1 MSAPVLL
8 EVRDLRTHFPV
19 SSGRGLFAKPLMLR
33 AVDGVNFSI
42 RAHQSFGLVGE
53 SGCGKSTTAM
63 SVLRLVEAHSGQ
75 VLFDGE
81 DILTYTP
88 RQMRQLR
95 RRIQVVFQDPYSSLN
110 PKWRVG
116 EIVREPLEIQKWG
129 TRAERDRRVAE
140 MLELVGLRPEHA
152 RRYANEFSGGQRQ
165 RIAIARALSTKPE
178 LVVCDEIV
186 SALDVAIQAKI
197 LNLMAELQQRLGVAF
212 LFISHDLSVVYHLC
226 ENVGVMYLGRIV
238 EQGPVETVFTRPL
251 HPYTQV
257 LISAVPGQGRR
268 GRGTGESII
277 PEGDPPNP
285 LNLPSGCRFAGR
297 CPFSVEQC
305 EREDPPVRRIGT
317 SLVACHR
324 VSDQGARDWLGES
337 QAPAHGDTTPASES
351 SESSD

>member
-1 MSAPVLL
+1 MSASALL
-8 EVRDLRTHFPV
+8 EVRDLRTQFPV
-19 SSGRGLFAKPLMLR
+19 SSRGFFCKPLILR
-33 AVDGVNFSI
+33 AVDGVNFTIS
-42 RAHQSFGLVGE
+42 AHESFGLVGE

-63 SVLRLVEAHSGQ
+63 SVLRLVEVHSGQ

-81 DILTYTP
+81 NILTYTP
-88 RQMRQLR
+88 RQMRQVR

-110 PKWRVG
+110 PKWRIG
-116 EIVREPLEIQKWG
+116 QIVREPLEIQNWG
-129 TRAERDRRVAE
+129 TRTERDERVSE
-140 MLELVGLRPEHA
+140 MLALVGLRPEHA
-152 RRYANEFSGGQRQ
+152 RRYPNEFSGGQRQ

-197 LNLMAELQQRLGVAF
+197 LNLMAQLQQQLGVAF

-238 EQGPVETVFTRPL
+238 EQGPVEAVFTRPL

-257 LISAVPGQGRR
+257 LIDAVPRR
-268 GRGTGESII
+268 DRHSEKSRESII

-285 LNLPSGCRFAGR
+285 LNIPGGCRFAGR
-297 CPFSVEQC
+297 CPFSVDQC
-305 EREDPPVRRIGT
+305 HSEEPPVRRIGV

-324 VSDQGARDWLGES
+324 VSDEGVRHWFGES
-337 QAPAHGDTTPASES
+337 ASRVEASVPAGSGS
-351 SESSD
+351 SKSLG